1 MLIAHERLLNTPV
14 MSLQTGAQLAATSR
28 LLVDPRDLT
37 IVAYELE
44 GPMLDQHPSFLRPI
58 DVRELSNLGLI
69 VDSSDEFVSLDDVIR
84 IQQVYG
90 FGFELNGLDVIDE
103 RKKKVGRVIGF
114 NVDSGSFSVQQI
126 VVKRPLLRSFGDT
139 ELLIHRSQII
149 EVSEGF
155 VKVASNEVESSSQ
168 PAQARE
174 YQNPFRAGAVQPEAV
189 DLETRWP

>member
-1 MLIAHERLLNTPV
+1 
-14 MSLQTGAQLAATSR
+14 
-28 LLVDPRDLT
+28 
-37 IVAYELE
+37 
-44 GPMLDQHPSFLRPI
+44 MLDQHPSFLRPI

-139 ELLIHRSQII
+139 ELLIHRSQIL

-174 YQNPFRAGAVQPEAV
+174 YQNPFRAGAVQPEAI